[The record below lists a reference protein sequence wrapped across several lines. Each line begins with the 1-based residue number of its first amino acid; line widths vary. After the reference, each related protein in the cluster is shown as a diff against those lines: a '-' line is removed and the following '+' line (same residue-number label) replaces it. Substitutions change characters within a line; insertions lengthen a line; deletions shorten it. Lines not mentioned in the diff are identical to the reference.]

1 MIYVQWVRHV
11 AVVALV
17 VAAAACGN
25 GDDDAADDAADS
37 DATTRACDGLAA
49 VDEATKSG
57 DELAIRDGFEDLFAA
72 ASESGN
78 AELTSLVNDLRGA
91 DGNAAFALAL
101 TDLTDYCDQ
110 L

>member
-25 GDDDAADDAADS
+25 DDAPGDPADS
-37 DATTRACDGLAA
+37 DATTRTCDGLAA

-78 AELTSLVNDLRGA
+78 AELTSLVDDLRGA

-101 TDLTDYCDQ
+101 TDLRDYCDQ

>member
-25 GDDDAADDAADS
+25 DDAADS
-37 DATTRACDGLAA
+37 DATTRTCDGLAA

-78 AELTSLVNDLRGA
+78 AELTSLVDDLRGA

-101 TDLTDYCDQ
+101 TDLRDYCDQ

>member
-1 MIYVQWVRHV
+1 MIYVQWLGHV

-25 GDDDAADDAADS
+25 GHDDADHDAVDS

-78 AELTSLVNDLRGA
+78 TELTSLVDDLRAA

-101 TDLTDYCDQ
+101 TDLSDYCDRH
-110 L
+110 